1 MASNNNF
8 KDSGTLWTSEEDRN
22 LYELYNVDLLNIIEI
37 SNKLYRSPGTII
49 SRLIKHNY
57 IPNRTSAR
65 GYLIYRNS
73 DLYKSIVSNAEER
86 KKNNKKETSVIKKES
101 NVKKKDITNDNL
113 FISINKSDYIDLQN
127 DIDEM
132 KNEIIDL
139 KVCIKEMSEM
149 IKAIYE
155 FE

>member
-57 IPNRTSAR
+57 IPNRTSFIEIV
-65 GYLIYRNS
+65 IYINQ
-73 DLYKSIVSNAEER
+73 LFQMQ
-86 KKNNKKETSVIKKES
+86 KKEKKIIKRKL
-101 NVKKKDITNDNL
+101 V
-113 FISINKSDYIDLQN
+113 
-127 DIDEM
+127 
-132 KNEIIDL
+132 
-139 KVCIKEMSEM
+139 
-149 IKAIYE
+149 
-155 FE
+155 

>member
-1 MASNNNF
+1 
-8 KDSGTLWTSEEDRN
+8 
-22 LYELYNVDLLNIIEI
+22 LLNIIEI

-49 SRLIKHNY
+49 SRLIKHDY

-73 DLYKSIVSNAEER
+73 DLYKSIVSNGEER
-86 KKNNKKETSVIKKES
+86 KKNNKKETSVKNKEY

-155 FE
+155 FED